1 MAESVESRVEAGA
14 QALNEAKSTNNLDEK
29 NETQEEKEE
38 QNEGKKE
45 VFFTCFTRF
54 HTLQHPL
61 LLSRVKPL
69 IIKI

>member
-38 QNEGKKE
+38 QNEVKKE
-45 VFFTCFTRF
+45 VFSHVSHVFILFNT
-54 HTLQHPL
+54 HSSYLESSPL
-61 LLSRVKPL
+61 
-69 IIKI
+69 